1 MAAPTSSAIPAL
13 SLDLLNDLFRAPPW
27 AVLRIVLHIAFLL
40 AALLLLQQA
49 LVLGRATAPRSKA
62 RGRPWF
68 GMLGAA
74 VALASLGILVYQATW
89 QLAGTTRP
97 RFIAFMQLH
106 DRRQFNPA
114 HWIQRGRILDHRGTV
129 LAESRAADGGVV
141 RVYPFGPV
149 FAHAVGYVHPRYG
162 ATGIEA
168 LGNVT
173 LNGGLPASLSAWGD
187 LGRQLVVADKR
198 PRGQDLVTTLD
209 AELQQQAV
217 AALGQRPGAVLLLR
231 PQDGAVLVL
240 ASTPGF
246 DPNRIAAAL
255 AARDDPASPL
265 LNRATQGQYPPGS
278 VFKVVLAAAALEAG
292 FSGHLDC
299 PAEGYTTSPRY
310 PRIRDHE
317 YYLARRE
324 GRTWAGHGRLDLATA
339 LAKSSNVFFAQ
350 LGVAQGHAGLATIAE
365 RFLFNRTL
373 SLGEGPGATLRL
385 HTGRLP
391 SLPERDRYGLAQAGI
406 GQGRVLATPA
416 HLALITAAIGNDGLA
431 MRPRLLQAQ
440 APEPLGQ
447 MMSASTAARLRAMLR
462 LAVSDG
468 TGRGIEQSQVAIA
481 GKTGTAQNPAGAS
494 HAWFVGLA
502 PAAHPRLAVA
512 VLVEHGG
519 YGSSAAAPIAR
530 DLFLHAARLG
540 LLE

>member
-1 MAAPTSSAIPAL
+1 M
-13 SLDLLNDLFRAPPW
+13 
-27 AVLRIVLHIAFLL
+27 L
-40 AALLLLQQA
+40 ASLLLLKQA
-49 LVLGRATAPRSKA
+49 LLLGRATTARSRA
-62 RGRPWF
+62 RARPWF
-68 GMLGAA
+68 GALGI
-74 VALASLGILVYQATW
+74 ALTLACLGILVYQATW
-89 QLAGTTRP
+89 QLAGTIRP

-129 LAESRAADGGVV
+129 LAESREQDGGVV

-149 FAHAVGYVHPRYG
+149 FAHAVGYAHPRYG

-168 LGNVT
+168 LGNVA

-187 LGRQLVVADKR
+187 LGRQLVVGDKR
-198 PRGQDLVTTLD
+198 PRGQDLITTLD

-217 AALGQRPGAVLLLR
+217 AALGQRRGAVLLMR
-231 PQDGAVLVL
+231 PDDGAVLVL
-240 ASTPGF
+240 ASNPGF
-246 DPNRIAAAL
+246 DPNQIAAAL
-255 AARDDPASPL
+255 AARDDPTSPL

-278 VFKVVLAAAALEAG
+278 VFKVVIAAAALEAG
-292 FSGHLDC
+292 FSGRLDC
-299 PAEGYTTSPRY
+299 PVEGYTTSSRY

-324 GRTWAGHGRLDLATA
+324 GRTWGGHGRLDLATA

-350 LGVAQGHAGLATIAE
+350 LGVAQGRDGLATIAE

-373 SLGEGPGATLRL
+373 SLGDGPGAQM

-391 SLPERDRYGLAQAGI
+391 TLPERDRYGLAQAAI

-416 HLALITAAIGNDGLA
+416 HMALITAAIGNDGLA
-431 MRPRLLQAQ
+431 MRPRLLRAQ

-447 MMSASTAARLRAMLR
+447 FMTATTAARLREMLR
-462 LAVSDG
+462 LAVSAG
-468 TGRGIEQSQVAIA
+468 TGRGIDQSQLAIA
-481 GKTGTAQNPAGAS
+481 GKTGTAENPAGAS

-502 PAAHPRLAVA
+502 PAARPRLAVA

-530 DLFLHAARLG
+530 DLFLSAARLG
-540 LLE
+540 LLD